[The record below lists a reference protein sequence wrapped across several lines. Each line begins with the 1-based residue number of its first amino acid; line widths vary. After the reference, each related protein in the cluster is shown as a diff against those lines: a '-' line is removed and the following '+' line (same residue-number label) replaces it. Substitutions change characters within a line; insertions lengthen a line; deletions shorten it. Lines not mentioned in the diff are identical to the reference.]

1 MTGEVF
7 VQPTVLLRS
16 QYIPRVTAS
25 APVQRGPIDPWLL
38 FAVVML
44 LLIGEVMV
52 FSTSYFYAFER
63 FSDPYRFFWRHQFA
77 VLLGGSG
84 LVLASMVSSLTYRR
98 LAYPLL
104 ALTLFSLV
112 IVFVPGVSHGRI
124 HRWIHAG
131 PINFQPS
138 ELAKGAA
145 VLYLATSLAKKREQI
160 ANFFYGVLPHVVTIG
175 ALILLIA
182 LEPDLGGAVS
192 ISLVLFAML
201 FVTGAQLRHLV
212 VLVVCG
218 LMLFAIA
225 AVTANYRLDRIITY
239 IERLV
244 GGAGEHKQGIGYQLI
259 QSLLAFGAGGI
270 NGVGL
275 GESHQKMLY
284 LPEAHTDFIFAVV
297 GEETGLWGSGAIVL
311 LFALLGVRGLRIAMR
326 HPQPFGR
333 LLAFGCT
340 FLLVCQA
347 GLNMGVV
354 LGLLPTKGLPL
365 PFISYGGSALVT
377 ALLYAGMLLSLS
389 RESLRENHA
398 YA

>member
-7 VQPTVLLRS
+7 VQPMVLLQS
-16 QYIPRVTAS
+16 QRVPTVTPS
-25 APVQRGPIDPWLL
+25 STTQRGPFDPWLL
-38 FAVVML
+38 LAVVVL

-63 FSDPYRFFWRHQFA
+63 FNDPYRFFWKHQLA
-77 VLLGGSG
+77 VVLGGSG
-84 LVLASMVSSLTYRR
+84 LVLASVIPSQTYRR
-98 LAYPLL
+98 FAYPLL
-104 ALTLFSLV
+104 ALAFVSLI
-112 IVFVPGVSHGRI
+112 IVFAPGISSGKV

-145 VLYLATSLAKKREQI
+145 VLYLASSLAKKAGRINE
-160 ANFFYGVLPHVVTIG
+160 FLYGVLPHLIIVG
-175 ALILLIA
+175 AIILLIA

-192 ISLVLFAML
+192 IGLVLFAML
-201 FVTGAQLRHLV
+201 FVAGARPRHLG
-212 VLVVCG
+212 LLAVCG
-218 LMLFAIA
+218 IILFICA
-225 AVTANYRLDRIITY
+225 ALTAQYRLNRITSFFY
-239 IERLV
+239 KS
-244 GGAGEHKQGIGYQLI
+244 EHKQGHSYQLN
-259 QSLLAFGAGGI
+259 QSLIAFSAGGI

-275 GESHQKMLY
+275 GESRQKMLY

-297 GEETGLWGSGAIVL
+297 GEETGLWGGGTIIL
-311 LFALLGVRGLRIAMR
+311 LFAVLGVRGLRVAMR

-377 ALLYAGMLLSLS
+377 ALVYAGVLLSLS
-389 RESLRENHA
+389 RESLRENQA

>member
-1 MTGEVF
+1 MTGEVV

-16 QYIPRVTAS
+16 QSGQRVAAS
-25 APVQRGPIDPWLL
+25 PTIQRGAFDPWLL
-38 FAVVML
+38 LAVVAL
-44 LLIGEVMV
+44 VLIGEVMV

-63 FSDPYRFFWRHQFA
+63 FNEPYRFFWKHQFA

-84 LVLASMVSSLTYRR
+84 LILAMLVPSPLYQRI
-98 LAYPLL
+98 AYPLL
-104 ALTLFSLV
+104 ALALVSLV
-112 IVFVPGVSHGRI
+112 IVFVPGVSSGKV

-131 PINFQPS
+131 PINIQPS

-145 VLYLATSLAKKREQI
+145 ILYLATSLAKKAARIED
-160 ANFFYGVLPHVVTIG
+160 FSYGVLPHLVVVGSI
-175 ALILLIA
+175 ILLIA

-192 ISLVLFAML
+192 VSLVLFAML
-201 FVTGAQLRHLV
+201 FVTGARLRHMFMLLV
-212 VLVVCG
+212 SGATLFLV
-218 LMLFAIA
+218 A
-225 AVTANYRLDRIITY
+225 AFVANYRLDRITVFV
-239 IERLV
+239 ERFV
-244 GGAGEHKQGIGYQLI
+244 GLADKRSQDIGYQLN
-259 QSLLAFGAGGI
+259 QSLIAFGAGGVS
-270 NGVGL
+270 GVGL
-275 GESHQKMLY
+275 GESRQKMLY
-284 LPEAHTDFIFAVV
+284 LPEAHTDFIFAVI
-297 GEETGLWGSGAIVL
+297 GEETGLWGGALIIL
-311 LFALLGVRGLRIAMR
+311 LFALLGARGVRVAMR

-354 LGLLPTKGLPL
+354 LGMLPTKGLPL

-377 ALLYAGMLLSLS
+377 ALIYAGILLSLS

>member
-1 MTGEVF
+1 MTGEVM

-16 QYIPRVTAS
+16 QSAQRVTPS
-25 APVQRGPIDPWLL
+25 PTIQRGAFDPWLL
-38 FAVVML
+38 FAVVAL
-44 LLIGEVMV
+44 VLIGEVMV
-52 FSTSYFYAFER
+52 FSTSYFHAFER
-63 FSDPYRFFWRHQFA
+63 FNEPYRFFWKHQLA
-77 VLLGGSG
+77 LLLGGSG
-84 LVLASMVSSLTYRR
+84 LILAMIVPSPLYRR
-98 LAYPLL
+98 IAYPLL
-104 ALTLFSLV
+104 ALALVSLV
-112 IVFVPGVSHGRI
+112 MVFVPGVSSGKV

-145 VLYLATSLAKKREQI
+145 ILYLATSLAKKAGRIED
-160 ANFFYGVLPHVVTIG
+160 FSYGVLPHLVVVGSI
-175 ALILLIA
+175 ILLIA

-192 ISLVLFAML
+192 VGLVLFAML
-201 FVTGAQLRHLV
+201 FVTGARLRHLLTL
-212 VLVVCG
+212 LVSG
-218 LMLFAIA
+218 AALFVFA
-225 AVTANYRLDRIITY
+225 ALVANYRLDRITVFV
-239 IERLV
+239 ERLL
-244 GGAGEHKQGIGYQLI
+244 GIADKRSQDIGYQLN
-259 QSLLAFGAGGI
+259 QSLIAFGAGGVS
-270 NGVGL
+270 GVGL
-275 GESHQKMLY
+275 GESRQKMLY

-297 GEETGLWGSGAIVL
+297 GEETGLWGGALIIL
-311 LFALLGVRGLRIAMR
+311 LFALLGARGLRVALR

-354 LGLLPTKGLPL
+354 LGMLPTKGLPL

-377 ALLYAGMLLSLS
+377 ALMYAGILLSLS

>member
-1 MTGEVF
+1 MTGEVL

-16 QYIPRVTAS
+16 QRIPTVTAGS
-25 APVQRGPIDPWLL
+25 TAQRGPLDPWLL
-38 FAVVML
+38 LAVVVL

-63 FSDPYRFFWRHQFA
+63 FNDPYRFFWKHQIA
-77 VLLGGSG
+77 ILLGGIG
-84 LVLASMVSSLTYRR
+84 LVLAATIPVQTYRR
-98 LAYPLL
+98 FTYPLL
-104 ALTLFSLV
+104 ALALVSLAV
-112 IVFVPGVSHGRI
+112 VFVPGVSHGKV

-145 VLYLATSLAKKREQI
+145 VLYLAASLAKKTERIEY
-160 ANFFYGVLPHVVTIG
+160 FLDGVLPHLVIVG
-175 ALILLIA
+175 AIVLLIA

-192 ISLVLFAML
+192 VSLVLFAML
-201 FVTGAQLRHLV
+201 FVAGARLQHLLA
-212 VLVVCG
+212 LVASG
-218 LMLFAIA
+218 ILLFIAA
-225 AVTANYRLDRIITY
+225 AVTANYRLDRIIIF
-239 IERLV
+239 IERLF
-244 GGAGEHKQGIGYQLI
+244 GGAGEHNQGIGYQLN

-275 GESHQKMLY
+275 GESRQKMLY

-297 GEETGLWGSGAIVL
+297 GEETGLWGAGIIIL
-311 LFALLGVRGLRIAMR
+311 LFALLGVRGLRVAMR

-377 ALLYAGMLLSLS
+377 ALIYAGVLLSLS
-389 RESLRENHA
+389 RESRRENQA

>member
-7 VQPTVLLRS
+7 VQPMVLLQS
-16 QYIPRVTAS
+16 QRVPTVTPS
-25 APVQRGPIDPWLL
+25 STTQRRPFDPWLL
-38 FAVVML
+38 LAVVVL

-63 FSDPYRFFWRHQFA
+63 FNDPYRFFWKHQLA
-77 VLLGGSG
+77 VFLGCGG
-84 LVLASMVSSLTYRR
+84 LVLASVIPSQTYRR
-98 LAYPLL
+98 FAYPLL
-104 ALTLFSLV
+104 ALAFVSLI
-112 IVFVPGVSHGRI
+112 IVFAPGVSSGKV

-145 VLYLATSLAKKREQI
+145 VLYLASSLAKKAGRINE
-160 ANFFYGVLPHVVTIG
+160 FFYGVLPHLIIVG
-175 ALILLIA
+175 AIILLIA

-192 ISLVLFAML
+192 IGLVLFAML
-201 FVTGAQLRHLV
+201 FVAGARPRHLG
-212 VLVVCG
+212 LLAVCG
-218 LMLFAIA
+218 IILFVCA
-225 AVTANYRLDRIITY
+225 ALTAQYRLNRITSFFHKS
-239 IERLV
+239 
-244 GGAGEHKQGIGYQLI
+244 EHKQGHSYQLN
-259 QSLLAFGAGGI
+259 QSLLAFGAGGL

-275 GESHQKMLY
+275 GESRQKMLY

-297 GEETGLWGSGAIVL
+297 GEETGLWGGGTIIL
-311 LFALLGVRGLRIAMR
+311 LFAVLGVRGLRVAMR

-377 ALLYAGMLLSLS
+377 ALVYAGVLLSLS
-389 RESLRENHA
+389 RESLRENQA